1 MATTA
6 TAPVS
11 KKTAKQKLSEA
22 KARMKAKIDAAKETY
37 RQTKQNIKTA
47 QQIGYNSGVADYKRL
62 PKTPGVRTAAKNG
75 YGKAMN
81 DSRKHE
87 KLTNKMQGGNKNG
100 NVKKSTSKKNSVKKG
115 TSKKGTG
122 KKNGK

>member
-1 MATTA
+1 MANTA
-6 TAPVS
+6 TIAPVN

-22 KARMKAKIDAAKETY
+22 KAKMKSKIEAAKETY

-47 QQIGYNSGVADYKRL
+47 QQIGYNSGVADFKKL
-62 PKTPGVRTAAKNG
+62 PKGKGVNTAAKNG
-75 YGKAMN
+75 YGKALS

-100 NVKKSTSKKNSVKKG
+100 NVKKSNGKKRTSKKN
-115 TSKKGTG
+115 G
-122 KKNGK
+122 K